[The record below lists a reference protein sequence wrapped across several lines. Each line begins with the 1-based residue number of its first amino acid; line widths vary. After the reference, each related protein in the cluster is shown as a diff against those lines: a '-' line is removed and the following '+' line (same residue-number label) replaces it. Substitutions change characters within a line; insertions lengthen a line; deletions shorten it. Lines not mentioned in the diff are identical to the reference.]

1 MMTIAVDEVEE
12 LMLLLNRVAQGEE
25 VTLTRSGVPVARL
38 VSVPGPPVPGSLFEM
53 TDSITPE
60 RTVERLL
67 QLRQRQQPM
76 NRAELLD
83 MVAEGRQ
90 H

>member
-1 MMTIAVDEVEE
+1 MTIAVDEVEE
-12 LMLLLNRVAQGEE
+12 LTPLLNRVAQGEE

-38 VSVPGPPVPGSLFEM
+38 VSVPETPVPDGLFEM

-67 QLRQRQQPM
+67 QLRQRQQSM
-76 NRAELLD
+76 SRSELLD